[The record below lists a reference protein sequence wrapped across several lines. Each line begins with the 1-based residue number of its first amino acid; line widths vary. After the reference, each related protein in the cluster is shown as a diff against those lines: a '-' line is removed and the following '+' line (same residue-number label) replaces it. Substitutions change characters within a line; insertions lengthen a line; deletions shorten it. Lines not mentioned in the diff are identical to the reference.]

1 MESIESI
8 AYGNKHLCSPL
19 TATPLLDEN
28 CREDILDSLEQLQIW
43 VGDNT
48 DLSRLS
54 IEELLELQT
63 QLEQS
68 LDL

>member
-8 AYGNKHLCSPL
+8 AYGNKHLGSSL

-28 CREDILDSLEQLQIW
+28 CREDILDSVEQLQIW
-43 VGDNT
+43 VGDTT
-48 DLSRLS
+48 DPSRLS